1 MHLTIRKRNLIKQVL
16 RKIKLIA
23 KARIKINVK
32 QKVRAKAKAKINKYK
47 NIKRDKK
54 NLKDLSIQIIYKFPK
69 NLTKYYF
76 QKNKITAEK
85 KIYQIKK

>member
-32 QKVRAKAKAKINKYK
+32 QKVRAKAKINKYK

>member
-23 KARIKINVK
+23 KTRIKINVK
-32 QKVRAKAKAKINKYK
+32 QKVRAKAKINKYK

-69 NLTKYYF
+69 NLTKYYS

>member
-1 MHLTIRKRNLIKQVL
+1 MRLTIRKRNLIKQVL

-32 QKVRAKAKAKINKYK
+32 QKVRAKAKINKYK